1 MTSVLFPLALKAVSL
16 ISALTVMLQEQHQTG
31 GDMESQALCSTGMD
45 APARNGTACQH
56 HLWMKMQATTVDFD
70 GFVMCLTKS
79 GSLRHVLT
87 NLSPNFC

>member
-56 HLWMKMQATTVDFD
+56 HLWMQANA
-70 GFVMCLTKS
+70 GHNRGL
-79 GSLRHVLT
+79 
-87 NLSPNFC
+87 